1 MTYKP
6 KNYWQNRLKNNFK
19 LRGVGHLSFDDFYNQ
34 WLYKAK
40 IRTLEKALGT
50 QGITIADKTVCDI
63 GCGTGFFVE
72 FYSRRGAKEIIGVD
86 ITHISIENLKKKYS
100 QFNFFVLDISSPSG
114 VSGINR
120 KFDGFI

>member
-72 FYSRRGAKEIIGVD
+72 FVYHSLLA
-86 ITHISIENLKKKYS
+86 
-100 QFNFFVLDISSPSG
+100 SG
-114 VSGINR
+114 
-120 KFDGFI
+120 